1 MKIGLELAATAE
13 RLARILGSFEPLA
26 LTSVQSITQHR
37 STTRTSHHKLLLPE
51 QPHRGT
57 LYPHLPNDT
66 SRPGR
71 RSGSPDLQRYRLI
84 YPPMVSDYP
93 DRAQTRLYTAL
104 TTANHAWV
112 VTTHINVKSFW

>member
-1 MKIGLELAATAE
+1 MKIGLELAAPVE
-13 RLARILGSFEPLA
+13 RMARILGSFEPLA

-57 LYPHLPNDT
+57 LYPLLPNDT
-66 SRPGR
+66 TRPGR